1 MGYTSHK
8 TAGEQTQRQ
17 LKKMLPKPDYDYLI
31 MGKPKPKKKSSM
43 RSNTGKTTYR
53 KA

>member
-17 LKKMLPKPDYDYLI
+17 LKKMLPKPEYDRLI
-31 MGKPKPKKKSSM
+31 RGKSKKKTSM
-43 RSNTGKTTYR
+43 RPNTGKSTYR
-53 KA
+53 KNA